1 MVELKK
7 YEFQEEDIGK
17 SFLVNTIS
25 YGKITM
31 WYDNDYDRLVGEAE
45 NDDGRG
51 ILEIMLD
58 ENDFIDEEGNPS
70 ENLIEEF
77 IPQPENGE
85 EYEEEYEEYKELR
98 RLISCSKEKLSGQL
112 YLNFG
117 DL

>member
-7 YEFQEEDIGK
+7 YKFQEGDIGK
-17 SFLVNTIS
+17 SFLVNTS
-25 YGKITM
+25 YGKIIM
-31 WYDNDYDRLVGEAE
+31 LYDNDYDRLVGEVE
-45 NDDGRG
+45 NEDGRG

-58 ENDFIDEEGNPS
+58 ENDFIDEEGNLS
-70 ENLIEEF
+70 ENLIEF

-85 EYEEEYEEYKELR
+85 ECEEYKELR